1 MTKTLILAAVAALAL
16 AAPVAAADLRPV
28 TAPTTIEAIIADTTW
43 TGPYV
48 GLNGVVEVTNG
59 ATQYGP
65 ELVVGYNQ
73 AIDMFLVGAEVSL
86 EGLNYVNGV
95 TFNEVTVGVTG
106 KAGVILTDTVGVY
119 ALAGL
124 ERELNTGVNSGR
136 VGAGVEAK
144 LTQEV
149 SIVGE
154 YARSWEFGNTV
165 PSDQFTVGLR
175 YSF

>member
-1 MTKTLILAAVAALAL
+1 MKTLIIAAVAALAF
-16 AAPVAAADLRPV
+16 AAPVAAADLR
-28 TAPTTIEAIIADTTW
+28 TAPVPSIESIIVDDSW
-43 TGPYV
+43 TGAYA

-59 ATQYGP
+59 VTQYGP

-73 AIDMFLVGAEVSL
+73 AIDMFLIGAEVSV
-86 EGLNYVNGV
+86 EGLNFNNSR
-95 TFNEVTVGVTG
+95 FNEVTVGVTG
-106 KAGVILTDTVGVY
+106 KAGVILTDEIGVY

-124 ERELNTGVNSGR
+124 ERELNVGVNSGR
-136 VGAGVEAK
+136 LGAGVEAK
-144 LTQEV
+144 ITEEI

-154 YARSWEFGNTV
+154 YARSWTFDGAYT

>member
-16 AAPVAAADLRPV
+16 AAPVAAADVL
-28 TAPTTIEAIIADTTW
+28 APTPTIGSIIVDDSW
-43 TGPYV
+43 TGAYV

-59 ATQYGP
+59 VTQYGP
-65 ELVVGYNQ
+65 EVVVGYNQ
-73 AIDMFLVGAEVSL
+73 AIDLFLIGAEVSL
-86 EGLNYVNGV
+86 EGVNFNNAN
-95 TFNEVTVGVTG
+95 TNFNEVTVGVTG
-106 KAGVILTDTVGVY
+106 KAGVILTDEIGVY

-124 ERELNTGVNSGR
+124 EREINVGVNSGR
-136 VGAGVEAK
+136 IGAGVEAK
-144 LTQEV
+144 LTEEI

-154 YARSWEFGNTV
+154 YARSWTFDGAYT